1 MSRCGL
7 GTRSWAWGVMGQG
20 VLSGSSQ
27 ETPVLPDPFFS
38 AGMGSVL
45 ETRPKG
51 PRVMMGGSERTPCIL
66 GVKPQAPA
74 SPMPVLGGAC
84 EPKSMRW
91 QQSVTHR
98 DGASLAGGGG
108 APGCLRKP
116 CSVPFESY
124 SVPPVFSSV
133 KHICF

>member
-74 SPMPVLGGAC
+74 SPMPVLGSAC

-108 APGCLRKP
+108 TWLPQETLLSP
-116 CSVPFESY
+116 S
-124 SVPPVFSSV
+124 
-133 KHICF
+133 